1 LPVLSLPFFVPIVM
15 PAAQATA
22 RLLSGRPV
30 AEAASWLKTLAAF
43 DIVFVA
49 ACMLAFPFTLEE

>member
-1 LPVLSLPFFVPIVM
+1 MLSLPFFVPIVM

-30 AEAASWLKTLAAF
+30 MEAANWLKILLAF
-43 DIVFVA
+43 DLVFVA
-49 ACMLAFPFTLEE
+49 ACMMAFPFTIEE